1 MSYVTHLACSLHG
14 MYRVK
19 NFGLANKMSKIN
31 TNMAAVTALYH
42 LKNKEDAQN
51 QSIERISSGLRLNH
65 ALDDAAGA
73 SIVSR
78 MTSQIKG
85 LEAAMRNAADAISLT
100 QTAEGALD
108 EVSSILHRMRELSV
122 QAANGVYTGQ
132 DRQAI
137 QNEVGQIQ
145 IELARIAQN
154 STFNAVK
161 MLNGDFTNTAFQIG
175 FQPND
180 TAILSIENVDPTGL
194 GEYLTKSDQFK
205 QGSSS
210 IYPAA
215 APIVAN
221 SKADF
226 SSRISENENLTI
238 YGNVGN
244 VTIDVNGGS
253 TAKEIAASISS
264 RLSETGVS
272 ATAQTRLNVEFTE
285 TAEGGSGDTDTVS
298 FNLYGKN
305 GDAVLIAANVDF
317 GVTNGRGAD
326 LTELAAAVNGATG
339 KTGISAS
346 LSVDKA
352 TMTLISDDGY
362 DIVAEN
368 YQLVGVTGPD
378 MVVSG
383 ADENHVSLAGVDK
396 LNIGADEE
404 PNSVQVTGQVT
415 FRSPFIFSVS
425 SGSIGTNTIPNLL
438 DPIAPFYSD
447 TDDPVAGDVP
457 FAVADGTYIVNTNA
471 ATDSASFNGADVA
484 DIDPLSNN
492 SGGSGMTLQITISGN
507 AIVADSVKILNPG
520 SGYEYGNVLKVPA
533 TNFSDDGLGFVEL
546 VLNADSSLGLDG
558 ATPGAEDVEIVN
570 PGGLFSSN
578 PPGAT
583 LSSVSM
589 LDVLTVE
596 NAKKMLTAVDGALVR
611 IDLERSDLGATMSR
625 MEHVINNLS
634 NITKNTKEA
643 RSRIQDA
650 DIALETANLTKAQ
663 VLNQAAQAMLA
674 QANRT
679 SQSILTL
686 LQG

>member
-1 MSYVTHLACSLHG
+1 
-14 MYRVK
+14 
-19 NFGLANKMSKIN
+19 MSKIN

-51 QSIERISSGLRLNH
+51 QAIERISSGLRLNH

-194 GEYLTKSDQFK
+194 GEYLTKSDQLRNASATFM
-205 QGSSS
+205 
-210 IYPAA
+210 PAA

-221 SKADF
+221 DKASF
-226 SSRISENENLTI
+226 QPRMQETENLTI

-244 VTIDVNGGS
+244 VTIDINGGS

-272 ATAQTRLNVEFTE
+272 ATAQTRLNVEFAE
-285 TAEGGSGDTDTVS
+285 TANGTQSTDTVS

-305 GDAVLIAANVDF
+305 TTTPTLIAANVIF
-317 GVTNGRGAD
+317 GETNGRGAD
-326 LTELAAAVNGATG
+326 LTELAAAINGATG

-352 TMTLISDDGY
+352 TMTLLSDDGY
-362 DIVAEN
+362 DVVAEN
-368 YQLVGVTGPD
+368 YALVGVTGPN
-378 MVVSG
+378 MIVAG
-383 ADENHVSLAGVDK
+383 ADEKHAALAGVDK
-396 LNIGADEE
+396 LSITAGTE
-404 PNSVQVTGQVT
+404 PNSVQVSGEVT

-425 SGSIGTNTIPNLL
+425 SGNIGTSAAPNLM
-438 DPIAPFYSD
+438 APRAPYES
-447 TDDPVAGDVP
+447 VAGAPDNGAFVVP
-457 FAVADGTYIVNTNA
+457 AGTYIVNTPTA
-471 ATDSASFNGADVA
+471 AASAEYGGTLP
-484 DIDPLSNN
+484 DPIATRT
-492 SGGSGMTLQITISGN
+492 SGTGMTLQVTVDGSN
-507 AIVADSVKILNPG
+507 AVTAVQILNPG
-520 SGYEYGNVLKVPA
+520 KDYDFGNVLKIPG
-533 TNFSDDGLGFVEL
+533 TNFLSSGTGFVEL
-546 VLNADSSLGLDG
+546 VLNPPTSLGLSTAGGDNG
-558 ATPGAEDVEIVN
+558 TPIVN

-578 PPGAT
+578 PPGAS
-583 LSSVSM
+583 LSSVSQ
-589 LDVLTVE
+589 LDVLTVA

-634 NITKNTKEA
+634 NISKNTKEA

-650 DIALETANLTKAQ
+650 DIALETTNLTKAQ

-679 SQSILTL
+679 SQSILSL
-686 LQG
+686 LQN

>member
-1 MSYVTHLACSLHG
+1 
-14 MYRVK
+14 
-19 NFGLANKMSKIN
+19 MSKIN

-42 LKNKEDAQN
+42 LKNKEEAQN
-51 QSIERISSGLRLNH
+51 QAIERISSGLRLNH

-194 GEYLTKSDQFK
+194 GEYLTKSDQLRNANASFM
-205 QGSSS
+205 
-210 IYPAA
+210 PAA

-221 SKADF
+221 DKASF
-226 SSRISENENLTI
+226 QPRMQETENLTI

-244 VTIDVNGGS
+244 VTIDINGGS

-272 ATAQTRLNVEFTE
+272 ATAQTRLNVEFAE
-285 TAEGGSGDTDTVS
+285 TASGTQTTDTVS

-305 GDAVLIAANVDF
+305 TTTPTLIAANVIF
-317 GVTNGRGAD
+317 GETNGRGAD
-326 LTELAAAVNGATG
+326 LTELAAAINGATG

-352 TMTLISDDGY
+352 TMTLLSDDGY
-362 DIVAEN
+362 DVVAEN
-368 YQLVGVTGPD
+368 YALVGVTGPN
-378 MVVSG
+378 MIVAG
-383 ADENHVSLAGVDK
+383 ADEKHAALSGVEKLSVQAGV
-396 LNIGADEE
+396 E
-404 PNSVQVTGQVT
+404 PNSVQVSGEVT
-415 FRSPFIFSVS
+415 FRSPFIFSVA
-425 SGSIGTNTIPNLL
+425 SGNVGTSAAPNLMSPL
-438 DPIAPFYSD
+438 APFES
-447 TDDPVAGDVP
+447 TSPAFDVTP
-457 FAVADGTYIVNTNA
+457 GTYIVNTGTAKASSTYGGGTPSPTA
-471 ATDSASFNGADVA
+471 AGTTGTGMTVQVTVADV
-484 DIDPLSNN
+484 
-492 SGGSGMTLQITISGN
+492 GGLATVTGAQ
-507 AIVADSVKILNPG
+507 ILNPG
-520 SGYEYGNVLKVPA
+520 SNYQFHNVVQINGSAFETGGTGSVQLVFNPPS
-533 TNFSDDGLGFVEL
+533 TSGLS
-546 VLNADSSLGLDG
+546 NDTA
-558 ATPGAEDVEIVN
+558 IVN
-570 PGGLFSSN
+570 SGGMFSSN

-583 LSSVSM
+583 LSSVSQ
-589 LDVLTVE
+589 LDVLTVA

-634 NITKNTKEA
+634 NISKNTKEA

-650 DIALETANLTKAQ
+650 DIALETTNLTKAQ

-679 SQSILTL
+679 SQSILSL
-686 LQG
+686 LQN

>member
-1 MSYVTHLACSLHG
+1 MP
-14 MYRVK
+14 RVK
-19 NFGLANKMSKIN
+19 NFGLAREMSKIN

-51 QSIERISSGLRLNH
+51 QAIERISSGLRLNH

-194 GEYLTKSDQFK
+194 GEYLTKSDQLRNASATFM
-205 QGSSS
+205 
-210 IYPAA
+210 PAA

-221 SKADF
+221 DKASF
-226 SSRISENENLTI
+226 QPRIQETENLTI

-244 VTIDVNGGS
+244 VTIDINGGS

-272 ATAQTRLNVEFTE
+272 ATAQTRLNVEFAE
-285 TAEGGSGDTDTVS
+285 TANGTQSTDTVS

-305 GDAVLIAANVDF
+305 TTTPTLIAANVIF
-317 GVTNGRGAD
+317 GETNGRGAD

-352 TMTLISDDGY
+352 TMTLLSDDGY

-368 YQLVGVTGPD
+368 YALVGVTGPN
-378 MVVSG
+378 MVVAG
-383 ADENHVSLAGVDK
+383 ADEKHAALSGVEKLKIQAG
-396 LNIGADEE
+396 IE
-404 PNSVQVTGQVT
+404 PNSVQVSGEVT
-415 FRSPFIFSVS
+415 FRSPFIFSVA
-425 SGSIGTNTIPNLL
+425 SGNVGTSAAPNLMSPL
-438 DPIAPFYSD
+438 APFES
-447 TDDPVAGDVP
+447 TSPAFDVTP
-457 FAVADGTYIVNTNA
+457 GTYIVNTGTAKASSTYGGTTPSPTA
-471 ATDSASFNGADVA
+471 AGTTGTGMTVQVTVADVA
-484 DIDPLSNN
+484 
-492 SGGSGMTLQITISGN
+492 G
-507 AIVADSVKILNPG
+507 VATVTGVQILNPG
-520 SGYEYGNVLKVPA
+520 SNYQFHNV
-533 TNFSDDGLGFVEL
+533 
-546 VLNADSSLGLDG
+546 
-558 ATPGAEDVEIVN
+558 VEINGSAFETGGTGSVQLVFNPPSTSGLSNDTAIVN
-570 PGGLFSSN
+570 SGGMFSSN

-583 LSSVSM
+583 LSSVSQ
-589 LDVLTVE
+589 LDVLTVA

-634 NITKNTKEA
+634 NISKNTKEA

-650 DIALETANLTKAQ
+650 DIALETTNLTKAQ

-679 SQSILTL
+679 SQSILSL
-686 LQG
+686 LQN

>member
-1 MSYVTHLACSLHG
+1 
-14 MYRVK
+14 
-19 NFGLANKMSKIN
+19 MSKIN

-42 LKNKEDAQN
+42 LRNKEEAQN

-122 QAANGVYTGQ
+122 QSANGVYTGQ

-194 GEYLTKSDQFK
+194 GEYLTKSDQLK
-205 QGSSS
+205 NSSS
-210 IYPAA
+210 SFMPAA

-226 SSRISENENLTI
+226 QPRISESENLTI

-253 TAKEIAASISS
+253 TAKEIAASVSS

-272 ATAQTRLNVEFTE
+272 ATAQTRMNVEFTE
-285 TAEGGSGDTDTVS
+285 TASGTQTTDTVS

-305 GDAVLIAANVDF
+305 TTSPVLISANVAF
-317 GVTNGRGAD
+317 GETNGRGAD
-326 LTELAAAVNGATG
+326 LTELAAAVNGSTG

-352 TMTLISDDGY
+352 VMTLLSDDGY
-362 DIVAEN
+362 DIVAED
-368 YQLVGVTGPD
+368 YALVGVTGPD
-378 MVVSG
+378 IVVSG
-383 ADENHVSLAGVDK
+383 ADENNVSLAGVTK
-396 LNIGADEE
+396 LNLKGGTE
-404 PNSVQVTGQVT
+404 PNSVQVSGEVT
-415 FRSPFIFSVS
+415 FRSPFIFSVAS
-425 SGSIGTNTIPNLL
+425 ASIGTSAAPNLMSPL
-438 DPIAPFYSD
+438 TPYESTTGDGNANANFAAP
-447 TDDPVAGDVP
+447 
-457 FAVADGTYIVNTNA
+457 DGTYIINTPTA
-471 ATDSASFNGADVA
+471 KSSATYVPGAPAVTGTGT
-484 DIDPLSNN
+484 
-492 SGGSGMTLQITISGN
+492 SGAGMTLQVTIASN
-507 AIVADSVKILNPG
+507 AVTAVQILNPG
-520 SGYEYGNVLKVPA
+520 SNYQFHNVIEIPA
-533 TNFSDDGLGFVEL
+533 TSFDAAGIGTVQL
-546 VLNADSSLGLDG
+546 VLNPPADVL
-558 ATPGAEDVEIVN
+558 AAPMANQTAIVN

-589 LDVLTVE
+589 LDVLTVA

-634 NITKNTKEA
+634 NISKNTKEA

-650 DIALETANLTKAQ
+650 DIALETTNLTKAQ

-679 SQSILTL
+679 SQSILSL
-686 LQG
+686 LQN

>member
-1 MSYVTHLACSLHG
+1 
-14 MYRVK
+14 
-19 NFGLANKMSKIN
+19 
-31 TNMAAVTALYH
+31 MAAVTALYH

-51 QSIERISSGLRLNH
+51 QAIERISSGLRLNH

-194 GEYLTKSDQFK
+194 GEYLTKSDQLRNASATFM
-205 QGSSS
+205 
-210 IYPAA
+210 PAA

-221 SKADF
+221 DKASF
-226 SSRISENENLTI
+226 QPRIQETENLTI

-244 VTIDVNGGS
+244 VTIDINGGS

-272 ATAQTRLNVEFTE
+272 ATAQTRLNVEFAE
-285 TAEGGSGDTDTVS
+285 TASGTQTTDTVS

-305 GDAVLIAANVDF
+305 TTTPTLIAANVIF
-317 GVTNGRGAD
+317 GETNGRGAD

-352 TMTLISDDGY
+352 TMTLLSDDGY

-368 YQLVGVTGPD
+368 YSLVGVTGPN
-378 MVVSG
+378 MIVAG
-383 ADENHVSLAGVDK
+383 ADEKHAALAGVTK
-396 LNIGADEE
+396 LNIQPGIE
-404 PNSVQVTGQVT
+404 PNSVQVSGEVT
-415 FRSPFIFSVS
+415 FRSPFIFSVA
-425 SGSIGTNTIPNLL
+425 SGNIGTSAAPNLMSPL
-438 DPIAPFYSD
+438 APFES
-447 TDDPVAGDVP
+447 TSTAFDVTP
-457 FAVADGTYIVNTNA
+457 GTYIVNTGTA
-471 ATDSASFNGADVA
+471 KASSTYG
-484 DIDPLSNN
+484 
-492 SGGSGMTLQITISGN
+492 GGSTPSPTASGTTGTGMTLQVTVEDVSS
-507 AIVADSVKILNPG
+507 VATVTGVQILNPG
-520 SGYEYGNVLKVPA
+520 KNYQFHNV
-533 TNFSDDGLGFVEL
+533 VEINGSAFETGGTGSVQL
-546 VLNADSSLGLDG
+546 VLNPPSTSGLSNDT
-558 ATPGAEDVEIVN
+558 AIVN
-570 PGGLFSSN
+570 PGGMFSSN
-578 PPGAT
+578 PPGAS
-583 LSSVSM
+583 LSSVSQ
-589 LDVLTVE
+589 LDVLTVA

-634 NITKNTKEA
+634 NISKNTKEA

-650 DIALETANLTKAQ
+650 DIALETTNLTKAQ

-679 SQSILTL
+679 SQSILSL
-686 LQG
+686 LQN

>member
-1 MSYVTHLACSLHG
+1 MP
-14 MYRVK
+14 RVK
-19 NFGLANKMSKIN
+19 NFGLAREMSKIN

-51 QSIERISSGLRLNH
+51 QAIERISSGLRLNH

-194 GEYLTKSDQFK
+194 GEYLTKSDQLRNASATFM
-205 QGSSS
+205 
-210 IYPAA
+210 PAA

-221 SKADF
+221 DKASF
-226 SSRISENENLTI
+226 QPRMQETENLTI

-244 VTIDVNGGS
+244 VTIDINGGS

-272 ATAQTRLNVEFTE
+272 ATAQTRLNVEFAE
-285 TAEGGSGDTDTVS
+285 TANGTQSTDTVS

-305 GDAVLIAANVDF
+305 TTTPTLIAANVIF
-317 GVTNGRGAD
+317 GETNGRGAD
-326 LTELAAAVNGATG
+326 LTELAAAINGATG

-352 TMTLISDDGY
+352 TMTLLSDDGY

-368 YQLVGVTGPD
+368 YALVGVTGPN
-378 MVVSG
+378 MIVAG
-383 ADENHVSLAGVDK
+383 ADEKHA
-396 LNIGADEE
+396 
-404 PNSVQVTGQVT
+404 
-415 FRSPFIFSVS
+415 R
-425 SGSIGTNTIPNLL
+425 
-438 DPIAPFYSD
+438 
-447 TDDPVAGDVP
+447 
-457 FAVADGTYIVNTNA
+457 
-471 ATDSASFNGADVA
+471 
-484 DIDPLSNN
+484 
-492 SGGSGMTLQITISGN
+492 ISGC
-507 AIVADSVKILNPG
+507 
-520 SGYEYGNVLKVPA
+520 
-533 TNFSDDGLGFVEL
+533 
-546 VLNADSSLGLDG
+546 
-558 ATPGAEDVEIVN
+558 
-570 PGGLFSSN
+570 
-578 PPGAT
+578 
-583 LSSVSM
+583 
-589 LDVLTVE
+589 
-596 NAKKMLTAVDGALVR
+596 
-611 IDLERSDLGATMSR
+611 
-625 MEHVINNLS
+625 
-634 NITKNTKEA
+634 
-643 RSRIQDA
+643 
-650 DIALETANLTKAQ
+650 
-663 VLNQAAQAMLA
+663 
-674 QANRT
+674 
-679 SQSILTL
+679 
-686 LQG
+686 